1 MIIFKTLSY
10 KNFLSAGNAP
20 IEIQLNKAKTTQII
34 GASGHGKSA
43 MCDAICFALFG
54 KAFRNISKPQLVNS
68 INGKHCLVTI
78 EFSIGSKNYK
88 VIRGIKPAIFEIWV
102 DGELLNQ
109 EAATRDY
116 QKVLEQQILRLNY
129 KVFCQAVILGSASF
143 IPFMQLP
150 AGQRREVIEDILDIR
165 IFSIMNMLL
174 KNKIQ
179 QNKDRLIEIDETLE
193 ITKVRIESQKKLI
206 STLTDIKSASIESIE
221 NKIRESLDEID
232 SYQRVIDTLEKKIDE
247 LRSKRKDDSELRT
260 ILKRIRDKRSK
271 IDSQLNQYQKQIS
284 FLRNSNECPTC
295 FQQIS
300 ESHRESHLD
309 LIQEEVKTGMNSI
322 LELDDMAEKITE
334 RLSIIESIDS
344 EIQRIQDEIRSV
356 QNNITIIQKH
366 INSMNQELSIVR
378 NDSSNIDTEKTLLK
392 DLASSI
398 VSSIETKN
406 SLIETKKIHDI
417 AGALLKD
424 TGIKTAII
432 REYLPIMN
440 HLINQYLQ
448 SLDLYIQ
455 FELDESFSE
464 RIRSRY
470 RDDFS
475 YSSFSEGEKARIN
488 IALLFTWREI
498 ARMKNSVN
506 TNLLIMDEVLDGS
519 LDENSLENFM
529 NLISTL
535 RNDTNLFIISHR
547 NTNSHYFDD
556 IIHIKKIKDFSTII
570 S

>member
-1 MIIFKTLSY
+1 MIIFKNLSF
-10 KNFLSAGNAP
+10 KNFLSVGNAP
-20 IEIQLNKAKTTQII
+20 IEIRLDKSKTTQII
-34 GASGHGKSA
+34 GASGHGKSS

-68 INGKHCLVTI
+68 VNGKHCLVTI
-78 EFSIGSKNYK
+78 EFSIGKNYYR
-88 VIRGIKPAIFEIWV
+88 VVRGIKPAVFEIWV
-102 DGELLNQ
+102 NGELLNQ

-165 IFSIMNMLL
+165 IFSIMNTLL
-174 KNKIQ
+174 KGKIQ

-221 NKIRESLDEID
+221 GKIQVSLDEIEK
-232 SYQRVIDTLEKKIDE
+232 YQESISNLEKSIND
-247 LRSKRKDDSELRT
+247 LRTSRKDDSELKS
-260 ILKRIRDKRSK
+260 ILKKIQSKRSK
-271 IDSQLNQYQKQIS
+271 IESQINQYQKQIK
-284 FLRNSNECPTC
+284 FLLESDECPTC
-295 FQQIS
+295 FQSID
-300 ESHRESHLD
+300 ETHREKHKS
-309 LIQEEVKTGMNSI
+309 LIQEETRSSQNNI
-322 LELDDMAEKITE
+322 LELDDLIEKITC
-334 RLSIIESIDS
+334 RLTSIEEIDMK
-344 EIQRIQDEIRSV
+344 IRKTQDEIRSI
-356 QNNITIIQKH
+356 QNTITMIQKH
-366 INSMNQELSIVR
+366 VSSMNHELTTIR
-378 NDSSNIDTEKTLLK
+378 NDSSNIDTEKDTLRQ
-392 DLASSI
+392 LAGSI
-398 VSSIETKN
+398 VSSIETRN
-406 SLIETKKIHDI
+406 ELIEVKKIHDI
-417 AGALLKD
+417 AGVLLKD

-432 REYLPIMN
+432 REYLPVMN

-448 SLDLYIQ
+448 ALDLYIQ

-535 RNDTNLFIISHR
+535 RDDTNLFIISHR
-547 NTNSHYFDD
+547 NTNSHCFDD
-556 IIHIKKIKDFSTII
+556 IIHIKKVKNFSIVA
-570 S
+570 

>member
-78 EFSIGSKNYK
+78 EFSIGSINYK

-221 NKIRESLDEID
+221 CKIRESLDEID

-247 LRSKRKDDSELRT
+247 LRSNRKDDSELRT

-322 LELDDMAEKITE
+322 LELDDMVEKITE

-356 QNNITIIQKH
+356 QNNITIVQKH

-464 RIRSRY
+464 RIR
-470 RDDFS
+470 
-475 YSSFSEGEKARIN
+475 
-488 IALLFTWREI
+488 
-498 ARMKNSVN
+498 
-506 TNLLIMDEVLDGS
+506 
-519 LDENSLENFM
+519 
-529 NLISTL
+529 
-535 RNDTNLFIISHR
+535 
-547 NTNSHYFDD
+547 
-556 IIHIKKIKDFSTII
+556 
-570 S
+570 